1 MIKLRITTPDDA
13 EDLFRIWLS
22 AVEATHHFLTP
33 EDQAGIEPLVHDYV
47 RTSPLLGAEKD
58 GVLVAFMGQ
67 TGRNIDSLFIDVS
80 AQRKGI
86 GRILVER
93 VGSPATVDV
102 NEQNE
107 NGVAFYR
114 HLGFEVVGRS
124 ELDED
129 GRPYPLLHMRKG

>member
-1 MIKLRITTPDDA
+1 MIKLRATTPSDE
-13 EDLFRIWLS
+13 EDLFHIWLS

-33 EDQAGIEPLVHDYV
+33 EDQASIEPLVHDYV

-58 GVLVAFMGQ
+58 GRLVAFMGQ
-67 TGRNIDSLFIDVS
+67 TERNIDSLFIH
-80 AQRKGI
+80 AGAHRMGI
-86 GRILVER
+86 GRTLVER

-107 NGVAFYR
+107 SGVSFYR
-114 HLGFEVVGRS
+114 HMGFEVVGRS
-124 ELDED
+124 ELDDD